1 MVEPRDEWVVIQW
14 WVNPRCKF
22 EAHINLYDLDEEYI
36 EESFW
41 QQSLLVVDYEAFFNK
56 YYPELR

>member
-22 EAHINLYDLDEEYI
+22 EAHINLYDL

-41 QQSLLVVDYEAFFNK
+41 QQSTTKLSSINIIQS
-56 YYPELR
+56 